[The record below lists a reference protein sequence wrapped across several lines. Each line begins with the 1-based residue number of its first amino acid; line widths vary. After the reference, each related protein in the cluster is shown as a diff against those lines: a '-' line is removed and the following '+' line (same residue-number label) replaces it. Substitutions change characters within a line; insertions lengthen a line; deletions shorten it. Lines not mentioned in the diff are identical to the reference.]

1 MSTASDIGATAEP
14 RCNRFAR
21 CRCHRIGGG
30 QGTHP
35 AKRNTHPPDKENP
48 VSGRMAVRILALAV
62 AAGACSDAPGD
73 DLDTDLPLTAE
84 FVEVFRLGDVDP
96 PAWAQFG
103 TPPSLGFDGDGN
115 LFVLNPDVP
124 VVAVLD
130 RDGGLVRTL
139 GRGGEGPGEFRGP
152 DDIYVWRDGTVAV
165 ADRGSGTY
173 VLFAPDGS
181 FDRQVNMSAGQV
193 ADYGMMA
200 FRSGARPHP
209 HAVALVAR
217 GMSAVV
223 QEQFRRF
230 ESPNPT
236 VGPRGLE
243 RLTLGPVGTTAEPIV
258 KAGEVREP
266 APGEEASGATDEPRR
281 FDPRLLFDVLPDG
294 SVAYSDSAG
303 YSIKL
308 VAGNGAPVGA
318 ISRPIRPEPVTAEI
332 ETTIKDLAMAAFERD
347 YGDPNNPQGPDR
359 APPEFMPAMIA
370 RMRADTEGMRFNHEI
385 PVVLSL
391 RATWEGGLWV
401 ERRREGDP
409 FSTEARSGSH
419 HWQGAVGV
427 IDVWNPD
434 GSYVGTLSPDAPPM
448 PDAFGPDGL
457 AAWVE
462 LDELDVPT
470 IIVGRLP
477 PGVR

>member
-1 MSTASDIGATAEP
+1 MI
-14 RCNRFAR
+14 
-21 CRCHRIGGG
+21 
-30 QGTHP
+30 
-35 AKRNTHPPDKENP
+35 
-48 VSGRMAVRILALAV
+48 GRMALRTLALAI
-62 AAGACSDAPGD
+62 AAGACSDVPD
-73 DLDTDLPLTAE
+73 DALDTDRPLTAE
-84 FVEVFRLGDVDP
+84 FVEVFRAGDVDQP
-96 PAWAQFG
+96 DWAQFG
-103 TPPSLGFDGDGN
+103 RPPKLGFDGDGN

-139 GRGGEGPGEFRGP
+139 GRKGEGPGEFSGP

-173 VLFAPDGS
+173 VVFARDGS
-181 FDRQVNMSAGQV
+181 FDRQVNMSAGHV
-193 ADYGMMA
+193 ADYGTMA

-209 HAVALVAR
+209 DAVALVAR
-217 GMSAVV
+217 GMSDIV
-223 QEQFRRF
+223 QEMFRRI

-236 VGPRGLE
+236 IGPRGLE
-243 RLTLGPVGTTAEPIV
+243 RLTLGPAGTTVEPIV
-258 KAGEVREP
+258 KAGEVRAP
-266 APGEEASGATDEPRR
+266 APREEAFGATDDSRT
-281 FDPRLLFDVLPDG
+281 FDPGLLFDVLPDG

-308 VAGNGAPVGA
+308 VAADGAPVGTIA
-318 ISRPIRPEPVTAEI
+318 RPIGPEPVTPEV
-332 ETTIKDLAMAAFERD
+332 EKTVRDSAMATFERL
-347 YGDPNNPQGPDR
+347 YGDPANPQGPDR
-359 APPEFMPAMIA
+359 APPEFMAQMVA
-370 RMRADTEGMRFNHEI
+370 EMRADIEGMRFNHEI
-385 PVVLSL
+385 PVVVSL

-401 ERRREGDP
+401 RRRREGDP
-409 FSTEARSGSH
+409 LA
-419 HWQGAVGV
+419 GAVGV
-427 IDVWNPD
+427 IDVWNP
-434 GSYVGTLSPDAPPM
+434 GGRYVGTLPPDDPPM

>member
-1 MSTASDIGATAEP
+1 MRGRIAP
-14 RCNRFAR
+14 R
-21 CRCHRIGGG
+21 
-30 QGTHP
+30 T
-35 AKRNTHPPDKENP
+35 
-48 VSGRMAVRILALAV
+48 VALAI
-62 AAGACSDAPGD
+62 AAGACSDMPLD
-73 DLDTDLPLTAE
+73 TLDTDRPLSAE
-84 FVEVFRLGDVDP
+84 FVEVYRVGDMDP
-96 PAWAQFG
+96 PDWAQFG
-103 TPPSLGFDGDGN
+103 KSPSLAFDGSGN

-165 ADRGSGTY
+165 ADAGSGTY
-173 VLFAPDGS
+173 VVFAADGS
-181 FDRQVNMSAGQV
+181 FDRQVSMSAGHV

-209 HAVALVAR
+209 GAVALVAR
-217 GMSAVV
+217 GMSNDV
-223 QEQFRRF
+223 QEMFRRL
-230 ESPNPT
+230 ESPNQT
-236 VGPRGLE
+236 IGPRGLE
-243 RLTLGPVGTTAEPIV
+243 RLTLGPAGTTAEPIV
-258 KAGEVREP
+258 KAGEVRAP
-266 APGEEASGATDEPRR
+266 APGEEASGAAEEPRR
-281 FDPRLLFDVLPDG
+281 FDPGLLFDVLPDG

-308 VAGNGAPVGA
+308 VAGDGAPIGT
-318 ISRPIRPEPVTAEI
+318 ISRPIGPEPVTNEI
-332 ETTIKDLAMAAFERD
+332 ESAVRDLAMADFERL
-347 YGDPNNPQGPDR
+347 YGDPANPQGPDQ
-359 APPEFMPAMIA
+359 APPEIMAEMVA
-370 RMRADTEGMRFNHEI
+370 EMRARIEGMRFNQEI
-385 PVVLSL
+385 PVVVSL

-401 ERRREGDP
+401 QRRREGDP
-409 FSTEARSGSH
+409 WE
-419 HWQGAVGV
+419 GAAGV

-434 GSYVGTLSPDAPPM
+434 GRYVGTLPPGAPPM

-462 LDELDVPT
+462 LDEMDVPT